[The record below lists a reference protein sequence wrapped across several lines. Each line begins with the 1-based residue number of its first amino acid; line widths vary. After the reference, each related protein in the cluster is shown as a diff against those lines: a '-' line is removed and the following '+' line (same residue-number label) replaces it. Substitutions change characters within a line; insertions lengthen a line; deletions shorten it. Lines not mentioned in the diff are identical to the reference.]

1 MLIRCRHHFVCMK
14 AIIVAAGPGKR
25 LLPYTEDKPKC
36 MLEVGGKT
44 ILQTTLTALRENGIT
59 DIVIVKGHKKDVIN
73 YPDIKYYYNPN
84 YLENN
89 ILTSLFCAEEEMKDG
104 FVFSYSDILFHAN
117 IVQKL
122 LQSKRDI
129 SLVVDTDWAQ
139 RYKGRTLHPTD
150 EAELVVV
157 KNGKIEKISKFMN
170 PDIAHGE
177 FIGLSKFTRKGAET
191 LIRNYKRIRTSQW
204 CGFKEHHRFQD
215 AISIDKAY
223 LTDVIQELIDRGYPI
238 YSVDVNGGWL
248 EIDTQQ
254 DLQIARAHIKD
265 VIERYEREKA
275 K

>member
-89 ILTSLFCAEEEMKDG
+89 ILTSLFCAEEEMK
-104 FVFSYSDILFHAN
+104 
-117 IVQKL
+117 
-122 LQSKRDI
+122 
-129 SLVVDTDWAQ
+129 
-139 RYKGRTLHPTD
+139 
-150 EAELVVV
+150 E
-157 KNGKIEKISKFMN
+157 IEKISKFMN

-204 CGFKEHHRFQD
+204 CGFKAHHRFQD

-254 DLQIARAHIKD
+254 DLQIARARIED
-265 VIERYEREKA
+265 VIERYESEKA

>member
-1 MLIRCRHHFVCMK
+1 MK

-44 ILQTTLTALRENGIT
+44 ILQRTLTALRENRIT
-59 DIVIVKGHKKDVIN
+59 DIVIVKGYRKDVIN

-89 ILTSLFCAEEEMKDG
+89 ILASLFCVEKEMKDG
-104 FVFSYSDILFHAN
+104 FIFSYSDILYHAN

-122 LQSKRDI
+122 LQSQRDI

-139 RYKGRTLHPTD
+139 RYKGRTLHPVD

-157 KNGKIEKISKFMN
+157 KNHKIVKIAKFMN

-177 FIGLSKFTRKGAET
+177 FIGLAKFTRKGAEI
-191 LIRNYKRIRTSQW
+191 LIRNYRRIRTSQW
-204 CGFKEHHRFQD
+204 CGFKKFHRFQD
-215 AISIDKAY
+215 AVSIDKAY
-223 LTDVIQELIDRGYPI
+223 LTDMVQELIDRGYPI
-238 YSVDVNGGWL
+238 YNVDINGGWL
-248 EIDTQQ
+248 EIDTPQ
-254 DLQIARAHIKD
+254 DLQIAHTHIEE
-265 VIERYEREKA
+265 VIERYGRERA